1 MAVRTKE
8 LGNTGVKVPEIALG
22 TWQYEGGSA
31 PLLRGIELGAR
42 FIDTAERYKTE
53 WIVGNTLEG
62 VNDVFVA
69 TKVRHEDLDH
79 DNVIRACKASLAALK
94 LETIDL
100 YMIHR
105 PNPAIEL
112 KETMAAMDRLVDEGL
127 IRHIGVSNFSIDQLK
142 QAQDLTRHRIVS
154 NQLRYSLA
162 DRTIEK
168 GMLDYCAESGV
179 TLLAYSPLARGLGA
193 LAARGGNALAEVA
206 AKEGRSQAQVAL
218 NWLLSHPPVVVVVKA
233 STIPH
238 MEDVCGA
245 SGWDLSPESIERLNA
260 AYA

>member
-1 MAVRTKE
+1 MAVRKKQ
-8 LGNTGVKVPEIALG
+8 LGRTGVMVPEVALG
-22 TWQYEGGSA
+22 TWQYEGGSG

-53 WIVGNTLEG
+53 YIVGNALDG
-62 VNDVFVA
+62 VRDVFVA

-79 DNVIRACKASLAALK
+79 DNVIRAAKASLAALK
-94 LETIDL
+94 LQTIDL
-100 YMIHR
+100 YQIHR

-112 KETMAAMDRLVDEGL
+112 KETMAAMDKLVDDGL
-127 IRHIGVSNFSIDQLK
+127 VCHIGVSNFSIDQLK
-142 QAQDLTRHRIVS
+142 QAQDLSRHPIVS
-154 NQLRYSLA
+154 NQLRYSLV
-162 DRTIEK
+162 DRAVEK
-168 GMLDYCAESGV
+168 GMLDYCTQSGI

-193 LAARGGNALAEVA
+193 LAAPGGNTLAEVA

-218 NWLLSHPPVVVVVKA
+218 NWCLSRPQVVVIVRA

-245 SGWDLSPESIERLNA
+245 SGWDLSTDSIERLNA
-260 AYA
+260 AYS